1 MKSISFAAL
10 AAIVVAGVAPG
21 LAAQSVGERFSF
33 EPYGGIYVDN
43 AYRSDFDLDRAG
55 ALGGVRVRYQLTDR
69 LGLVGDVGYAEVN
82 DVGTVGVT
90 PDLFIYGVN
99 NVFTT
104 AGVEYALTGGRTRA
118 RIGLR
123 AGAAWRETEIEG
135 AIGNPAPQWGE
146 VGGYSAQFL
155 AAPGVGLSQRL
166 VERLDLELMLTD
178 YLAFE
183 DPLDHSPAVT
193 LGLSLR

>member
-10 AAIVVAGVAPG
+10 AAVLVVGVAPG
-21 LAAQSVGERFSF
+21 LAAQSLAERFSF
-33 EPYGGIYVDN
+33 GPYGGIYVDN
-43 AYRSDFDLDRAG
+43 ADRGGFDLDRAG
-55 ALGGVRVRYQLTDR
+55 ALGGVRVRYHLTDR

-82 DVGTVGVT
+82 DVGTVGVS
-90 PDLFIYGVN
+90 PDLFTFGVN

-104 AGVEYALTGGRTRA
+104 GGVEYALTGGRTRA

-135 AIGNPAPQWGE
+135 AIGNPVQELAE
-146 VGGYSAQFL
+146 VGGYSARFVG
-155 AAPGVGLSQRL
+155 APGLSLSHRL

-183 DPLDHSPAVT
+183 DPSEHSPALT